1 MTADALAP
9 PRDRRPLTL
18 ALTANT
24 VSITGNALTLIG
36 VPWFVLQTTGS
47 ATRAGVVALCAT
59 LPVIVSALF
68 GGPLIDRIGRRR
80 ASILSDLVC
89 AAAVGAIPLLHHLNA
104 LPFWLLCALMG
115 ISGLFHAPG
124 ETSRSSLLPALAAR
138 ARTPMTRAASL
149 YDGVSR
155 GARMLGAALGGV
167 LIAVLGP
174 TSVLVLD
181 AATFGVSALL
191 MAYGFR
197 HVPEAQPLPRTARTG
212 SYRAELAEGYRYL
225 ARTPLLLAICAVVMM
240 TNGLDQGWSAVL
252 LPSFASTHLGG
263 AAQLGLLSALW
274 GAGALTGTFL
284 YAAFGHRLPRWPVF
298 TACFLLIGAPR
309 FATAAFTDTALPLAV
324 LLPLTGLGAGALN
337 PILSTVTFETVP
349 ERLRTRVLG
358 ATTAAVLLTTPLGGL
373 FAGLLTD
380 HLGLRT
386 AFLVVGTGYFLATLS
401 PLVFPVW
408 RTMDRTGLPAPATA
422 ERKPVDTPAPA
433 GSDGAP

>member
-9 PRDRRPLTL
+9 PRDRRPLALTL
-18 ALTANT
+18 AANT

-89 AAAVGAIPLLHHLNA
+89 VAAVGA
-104 LPFWLLCALMG
+104 
-115 ISGLFHAPG
+115 
-124 ETSRSSLLPALAAR
+124 
-138 ARTPMTRAASL
+138 
-149 YDGVSR
+149 V
-155 GARMLGAALGGV
+155 
-167 LIAVLGP
+167 
-174 TSVLVLD
+174 
-181 AATFGVSALL
+181 
-191 MAYGFR
+191 
-197 HVPEAQPLPRTARTG
+197 
-212 SYRAELAEGYRYL
+212 
-225 ARTPLLLAICAVVMM
+225 PLLLAMCAMVMV
-240 TNGLDQGWSAVL
+240 TNGLDHGWSAVL
-252 LPSFASTHLGG
+252 LPSHAATHLGG

-298 TACFLLIGAPR
+298 AVCFLLIGAPR

-337 PILSTVTFETVP
+337 PILSTVTFEIVP

-422 ERKPVDTPAPA
+422 GRKPVDTPAPA
-433 GSDGAP
+433 RSDGAP